1 MNDLGLI
8 RTALFV
14 PGNRLERVDKA
25 LATGADV
32 VIIDLEDAVP
42 PGQKDQARADVAQ
55 KLADT
60 PGRRILVRVNGLD
73 TPEFA
78 PDLKAVVGPHLSGL
92 LVPKVESP
100 IEIVRIHEALIS
112 LEKAAGLQIG
122 ALPVIALIETA
133 RGVENISQIAAS
145 QTEPARLYTVAFGA
159 ADYSLDL
166 GIELTMGGDELFYA
180 RSRLPIACRAHNLA
194 PPIDT
199 PFMIDLKD
207 IPALKADTARA
218 RQLGFMGKL
227 CIHPNQI
234 EPVNAIF
241 SPGPDEIAQAE
252 KVIKA
257 YEESEAKGLG
267 AIQVDGKFVDLPVVE
282 RARRT
287 LRLAS
292 ALRPDVGTP

>member
-1 MNDLGLI
+1 MIDLGLI

-42 PGQKDQARADVAQ
+42 SGQKDQARVGVAH
-55 KLADT
+55 KLTDT
-60 PGRRILVRVNGLD
+60 PGHKIIVRVNGLD
-73 TPEFA
+73 TPEF
-78 PDLKAVVGPHLSGL
+78 PFDLEAVTGPNLSGL
-92 LVPKVESP
+92 MVPKIESP
-100 IEIVRIHEALIS
+100 EDVSRVNDALLKNEAG
-112 LEKAAGLQIG
+112 AGIKPG
-122 ALPVIALIETA
+122 AIPVIALVETA
-133 RGVENISQIAAS
+133 KGVMNISHITAGR
-145 QTEPARLYTVAFGA
+145 TEPARLYTVAFGA

-166 GIELTMGGDELFYA
+166 GITLTMTGEELFYA
-180 RSRLPIACRAHNLA
+180 RSRLPIACRAHDLA

-207 IPALKADTARA
+207 IGALEADTMRA
-218 RQLGFMGKL
+218 KQLGFMGKL

-234 EPVNAIF
+234 DPVNAIF
-241 SPGPDEIAQAE
+241 SPGTDDIAQAKRIIQAFE
-252 KVIKA
+252 A
-257 YEESEAKGLG
+257 SEAKGLG

-292 ALRPDVGTP
+292 AGS

>member
-1 MNDLGLI
+1 VNNLGLI
-8 RTALFV
+8 RSALFV

-25 LATGADV
+25 LATEADA

-42 PGQKDQARADVAQ
+42 SSQKDQARSDVAQ
-55 KLADT
+55 KLANT
-60 PGRRILVRVNGLD
+60 SGHKIIVRVNGLD

-78 PDLKAVVGPHLSGL
+78 RDLKAVADSNLSGL
-92 LVPKVESP
+92 MVPK
-100 IEIVRIHEALIS
+100 IEGPGEVALINEAL
-112 LEKAAGLQIG
+112 LKAEAAAGLQAGIV
-122 ALPVIALIETA
+122 PVIALVETA
-133 RGVENISQIAAS
+133 KGVENISQIAAG

-166 GIELTMGGDELFYA
+166 GIELTMSGDELFYA
-180 RSRLPIACRAHNLA
+180 RSRLPIACRAHDLA

-207 IPALKADTARA
+207 IPALKADTVRA
-218 RQLGFMGKL
+218 KQLGFMGKL

-241 SPGPDEIAQAE
+241 SPGPNEIAHAE
-252 KVIKA
+252 KIIQA

-292 ALRPDVGTP
+292 AGS

>member
-1 MNDLGLI
+1 MIDLGLI
-8 RTALFV
+8 RSALFV
-14 PGNRLERVDKA
+14 PGNRLERLDKA
-25 LATGADV
+25 LATQADA

-42 PGQKDQARADVAQ
+42 PRQKDQARIDVAQ
-55 KLADT
+55 RLAET
-60 PGRRILVRVNGLD
+60 PNRKIIVRINGLA
-73 TPEFA
+73 TQEFA
-78 PDLKAVVGPHLSGL
+78 SDLKAVVGPNLWGL
-92 LVPKVESP
+92 LAPKIEDP
-100 IEIVRIHEALIS
+100 IDVVNLNQALFEA
-112 LEKAAGLQIG
+112 EEAVGMRAGT
-122 ALPVIALIETA
+122 LPVIALIESA
-133 RGVENISQIAAS
+133 KGVENISRITTAR
-145 QTEPARLYTVAFGA
+145 TNPVRLYTVAFGA

-166 GIELTMGGDELFYA
+166 GIELTMGGEELFYA

-218 RQLGFMGKL
+218 RKLGFMGKL

-241 SPGPDEIAQAE
+241 SPGPDEITQAE

-292 ALRPDVGTP
+292 VGT

>member
-1 MNDLGLI
+1 MIDLGLI

-14 PGNRLERVDKA
+14 PGNRLDRLDKA
-25 LATGADV
+25 LATEADA

-42 PGQKDQARADVAQ
+42 PGQKDQARVDVAH
-55 KLADT
+55 KLAGT
-60 PGRRILVRVNGLD
+60 PGRKIIVRVNGLD

-78 PDLKAVVGPHLSGL
+78 ADLKAVMGPNLWGL
-92 LVPKVESP
+92 MVPKIESP
-100 IEIVRIHEALIS
+100 MDVARLHEAL
-112 LEKAAGLQIG
+112 LKAEAAAGLQPG
-122 ALPVIALIETA
+122 DLPVIALIETA
-133 RGVENISQIAAS
+133 KGVDNISQIAAG
-145 QTEPARLYTVAFGA
+145 QTEPPRLYTVAFGS

-166 GIELTMGGDELFYA
+166 GIELTMDGDELLYA
-180 RSRLPIACRAHNLA
+180 RSRLPIACRAHDLA

-207 IPALKADTARA
+207 IPALEADTARA
-218 RQLGFMGKL
+218 KQLGFMGKL

-234 EPVNAIF
+234 EPVNTIF
-241 SPGPDEIAQAE
+241 TPGPDEIAQAV
-252 KVIKA
+252 KIIQA

-267 AIQVDGKFVDLPVVE
+267 VIQLDGKFVDLPVVE

-292 ALRPDVGTP
+292 AGT

>member
-8 RTALFV
+8 RSALFL
-14 PGNRLERVDKA
+14 PGNRLDRLDKA
-25 LATGADV
+25 LGSGADF

-55 KLADT
+55 KLSVT
-60 PGRRILVRVNGLD
+60 PGRKIIVRVNGLG
-73 TPEFA
+73 TREFEA
-78 PDLKAVVGPHLSGL
+78 DLKAVVGANLSGL
-92 LVPKVESP
+92 LVPKIESATD
-100 IEIVRIHEALIS
+100 IVRLNEVLLKVEA
-112 LEKAAGLQIG
+112 AAGLKPG
-122 ALPVIALIETA
+122 NLPVIALIETA
-133 RGVENISQIAAS
+133 RGVDSISQIAAV

-166 GIELTMGGDELFYA
+166 GIELTLGGDELFYA
-180 RSRLPIACRAHNLA
+180 RSRLPIACRANDLA

-199 PFMIDLKD
+199 PFMVDLKN
-207 IPALKADTARA
+207 IPALEADTIRA

-241 SPGPDEIAQAE
+241 SPGMEEIALA
-252 KVIKA
+252 KKIIHA
-257 YEESEAKGLG
+257 YEASEAKGLG
-267 AIQVDGKFVDLPVVE
+267 AIQMDGKFVDLPVVE

-292 ALRPDVGTP
+292 AANHD

>member
-14 PGNRLERVDKA
+14 PGNRLDRLDKA
-25 LATGADV
+25 LATEADA

-42 PGQKDQARADVAQ
+42 PGQKDQARMAVAQ
-55 KLADT
+55 KLAET
-60 PGRRILVRVNGLD
+60 PGRKLIVRVNGLD

-78 PDLKAVVGPHLSGL
+78 SDLKAVVGPNLWGL
-92 LVPKVESP
+92 MAPKIESP
-100 IEIVRIHEALIS
+100 MDVARLHDALLKAEA
-112 LEKAAGLQIG
+112 AAGLQVG
-122 ALPVIALIETA
+122 ALAVIALIETA
-133 RGVENISQIAAS
+133 KGVDNISQIAAG

-180 RSRLPIACRAHNLA
+180 RSRLPIACRANDLA

-207 IPALKADTARA
+207 IPALEADTARA

-234 EPVNAIF
+234 EPVNTIF
-241 SPGPDEIAQAE
+241 SPGPDEIALAE
-252 KVIKA
+252 KIILA

-267 AIQVDGKFVDLPVVE
+267 AIQVEGKFVDLPVVE

-292 ALRPDVGTP
+292 VGT

>member
-1 MNDLGLI
+1 MNNLGLI

-25 LATGADV
+25 LATEADA

-42 PGQKDQARADVAQ
+42 SSQKDQARSDVAQ
-55 KLADT
+55 KLKNT
-60 PGRRILVRVNGLD
+60 PGQKIIVRVNGLD

-78 PDLKAVVGPHLSGL
+78 RDLKAVVGPNLSGL
-92 LVPKVESP
+92 LVPK
-100 IEIVRIHEALIS
+100 IEGPGEVALINEAL
-112 LEKAAGLQIG
+112 LKAEAAVGLQAGIV
-122 ALPVIALIETA
+122 PVIALVETA
-133 RGVENISQIAAS
+133 KGVENISKIAAG

-166 GIELTMGGDELFYA
+166 GIELTMSGDELSYA
-180 RSRLPIACRAHNLA
+180 RSRLPIACRAHDLA

-207 IPALKADTARA
+207 IPALKADTVRA
-218 RQLGFMGKL
+218 KQLGFMGKL

-241 SPGPDEIAQAE
+241 SPGPNEIAQAE
-252 KVIKA
+252 KIIQA

-292 ALRPDVGTP
+292 AGS

>member
-1 MNDLGLI
+1 MNNLGLI

-25 LATGADV
+25 LATEADA

-42 PGQKDQARADVAQ
+42 SSQKDQARSDVAQ
-55 KLADT
+55 KLKNT
-60 PGRRILVRVNGLD
+60 PGQKIIVRVNGLD

-78 PDLKAVVGPHLSGL
+78 RDLKAVVGPNLSGL
-92 LVPKVESP
+92 LVPKFEGSSEVAL
-100 IEIVRIHEALIS
+100 INEAL
-112 LEKAAGLQIG
+112 LKAEAAVGLQAGIV
-122 ALPVIALIETA
+122 PVIALVETA
-133 RGVENISQIAAS
+133 KGVENISKIAAG

-166 GIELTMGGDELFYA
+166 GIELTMSGDELSYA
-180 RSRLPIACRAHNLA
+180 RSRLPIACRAHDLA

-207 IPALKADTARA
+207 IPALKADTVRA
-218 RQLGFMGKL
+218 KQLGFMGKL

-241 SPGPDEIAQAE
+241 SPGPNEIAQAE
-252 KVIKA
+252 KIIQA

-292 ALRPDVGTP
+292 AGS

>member
-1 MNDLGLI
+1 MIDLGLI

-14 PGNRLERVDKA
+14 PGNRLDRLDKA
-25 LATGADV
+25 LATGADA

-42 PGQKDQARADVAQ
+42 PGQKAQTRVDVAN

-60 PGRRILVRVNGLD
+60 PGRKIIVRINGLD

-78 PDLKAVVGPHLSGL
+78 QDLKAVVGPHLWAL
-92 LVPKVESP
+92 IAPKIESATD
-100 IEIVRIHEALIS
+100 VTRLHEAL
-112 LEKAAGLQIG
+112 LMAEAAAGLQPG
-122 ALPVIALIETA
+122 DLPVIALIETA
-133 RGVENISQIAAS
+133 KGVDDISQIAACR
-145 QTEPARLYTVAFGA
+145 TEPARLYTVAFGS

-166 GIELTMGGDELFYA
+166 GIALTAGGDELFYA

-199 PFMIDLKD
+199 PYMIDLKD

-218 RQLGFMGKL
+218 KQLGFMGKL

-234 EPVNAIF
+234 EPVNTIF
-241 SPGPDEIAQAE
+241 SPGPDEIAQA
-252 KVIKA
+252 KKIIQA
-257 YEESEAKGLG
+257 YEESEAKGRGVL
-267 AIQVDGKFVDLPVVE
+267 QVDGKFVDLPVVE

-292 ALRPDVGTP
+292 AGA